1 MEEAVILPHSAL
13 LGGGYNGVE
22 RRCDVAARV
31 RVFAAMET
39 RERREFDLWFLL
51 GGLGSR
57 AT

>member
-1 MEEAVILPHSAL
+1 MPHSVL
-13 LGGGYNGVE
+13 LGGGYKGVE
-22 RRCDVAARV
+22 RRCDAAVRV

-39 RERREFDLWFLL
+39 RERREFDLGFLL